1 MKILY
6 CTDFSES
13 SLYSLER
20 AFAFL
25 KPGSKMDIISVIEL
39 EFLIYLG
46 EHPSTY
52 IEYLELC
59 KENKVKELEK
69 IRPAL
74 EEKNIVIDKSLFPD
88 GNTADEILLQ
98 LKKENYSLVITGSR
112 TKKLFSKLLGSV
124 SRKIA
129 EKSHVP
135 VFFARKKKDEK
146 ISKEQKR
153 ALFAVDGTENSYNSV
168 KKAIDILDFKCS
180 ATEILYVKKSR
191 EAFPPEIA
199 TDRQWMETI
208 LRKEQELA
216 AEIVERASDIAEK
229 SGVKVAERTI
239 LEGSPAEKILEY
251 TEKHEKEL
259 IIMGSHGREG
269 ISSLLLGSVS
279 KVIAD
284 HTYCPVIII
293 PTKTYK

>member
-1 MKILY
+1 
-6 CTDFSES
+6 
-13 SLYSLER
+13 
-20 AFAFL
+20 
-25 KPGSKMDIISVIEL
+25 MDIISVIEL